1 MHLTCRLRSRILRYQ
16 HSAASSQRF
25 RRRGRWSNLPGY
37 LSQAGLLPRPPI
49 WGLMGADSK
58 AFLSVIKLH
67 VNPVIQRALCD
78 IPQYAYRQRAST
90 CDALL
95 RASLHCAAV
104 RQQLA
109 GYVEDHTARVLG
121 VPERELLGGM
131 MVSLDLSKAFDK
143 LRYEEMYISLVDAGV
158 PDELSRLLLHI
169 HSRTIIRIEHGG
181 KRGTTCM
188 RRGLR
193 QGCGV
198 APMIYACW
206 TIRLCKLINLRLGNH
221 WMQKQS
227 SIFADDKHF
236 YWSIGSC
243 QDLHV
248 GIQQLRHIL
257 VIIHELGMTVNFQ
270 KSLVV
275 IMLKG
280 RRAVSM
286 MYKYTKWW
294 NGGRCLILR
303 TGDHDTYIPTKDSM
317 TYLGTILSYQ
327 NFELQTAQ
335 HRAAQANWNF
345 AQLKDVLRT
354 NGALSRARR
363 VEVYRTCIWTSLTYG
378 IVAVG
383 ATTSSCRI
391 LLTTAAMHLRKLLRV
406 HQKGQSNEMVLMQ
419 AGLSLTQYLCQ
430 CADRQACS
438 LKMDVQRDA
447 VLRQRE
453 DERSAQ
459 VALQLQAIS
468 ERDLHASLV
477 QVEAPDAT
485 PTACPVCGIILASAA
500 GLHQHLHQKHPEVAA
515 AASINFRREEH
526 SLFGLPHCRF
536 CRVRMGSW
544 QMLTKHIR
552 QGMCIRIKEAI
563 GRGVDI
569 ESLLQVVKEEEIKD
583 LPQRPVGD
591 GGEALQGEVTQD
603 LMSIILD
610 APVTELVQHSRTI
623 CANSKQCL
631 LCGQRLLQAGR
642 VKTHWRA
649 SHEEAWKACGQQAS
663 AASRSLCALFRKP
676 CPFCGSQAKDIKLH
690 SQQCPMMF
698 QIQAMRSMKHQ
709 GLDWRAMSGS
719 KQAQAKQVR
728 NPLCPP
734 WRSHWRKA
742 PPGRHRSWTTT
753 QRRARRKTSSGP
765 RHPRS
770 RGSGRFPY
778 ARGSPQQALWQLTWI
793 RYPTPVGS
801 CFRILM
807 LCAMSM
813 LGSLLCCMSVSAQT
827 LTFRKCS
834 PLSRL
839 LRWPLN
845 GNRPSH

>member
-1 MHLTCRLRSRILRYQ
+1 
-16 HSAASSQRF
+16 
-25 RRRGRWSNLPGY
+25 
-37 LSQAGLLPRPPI
+37 
-49 WGLMGADSK
+49 MGADSK

-193 QGCGV
+193 QGCGA

-303 TGDHDTYIPTKDSM
+303 TGDHDTYIATKDSM

-663 AASRSLCALFRKP
+663 TASRSLCALFRKP
-676 CPFCGSQAKDIKLH
+676 CPFCGSQAKGH
-690 SQQCPMMF
+690 
-698 QIQAMRSMKHQ
+698 QAA
-709 GLDWRAMSGS
+709 LPAMPHDVSDPGD
-719 KQAQAKQVR
+719 AQHEA
-728 NPLCPP
+728 
-734 WRSHWRKA
+734 
-742 PPGRHRSWTTT
+742 
-753 QRRARRKTSSGP
+753 
-765 RHPRS
+765 PRS
-770 RGSGRFPY
+770 
-778 ARGSPQQALWQLTWI
+778 
-793 RYPTPVGS
+793 
-801 CFRILM
+801 
-807 LCAMSM
+807 
-813 LGSLLCCMSVSAQT
+813 
-827 LTFRKCS
+827 
-834 PLSRL
+834 
-839 LRWPLN
+839 
-845 GNRPSH
+845 